1 MITRVF
7 LSTLLISPS
16 LSFGANSKIVKYFFT
31 SIIFVFLV
39 SCNYNQNINK
49 IPKKSGSTL
58 KMTTG
63 GVEAKID

>member
-7 LSTLLISPS
+7 LT
-16 LSFGANSKIVKYFFT
+16 F
-31 SIIFVFLV
+31 IIFIFLV
-39 SCNYNQNINK
+39 SCNYNQNVNK

-58 KMTTG
+58 KVTTG

>member
-7 LSTLLISPS
+7 L
-16 LSFGANSKIVKYFFT
+16 T
-31 SIIFVFLV
+31 SIIFIFLV

-58 KMTTG
+58 KVTKG

>member
-7 LSTLLISPS
+7 L
-16 LSFGANSKIVKYFFT
+16 A
-31 SIIFVFLV
+31 SIIFICLV
-39 SCNYNQNINK
+39 SCNYNQNFDK

-58 KMTTG
+58 KVTTG